1 MKTANIV
8 VAVALAS
15 ICSTSSIAQT
25 EHHGHEATPLAQTST
40 ASAKV
45 SLVEGEVKKV
55 DKATGKVTLK
65 HGLLPDGMPAMTMNY
80 GVKDP
85 AWLDQMKVGQTIRFA
100 TGQRGGDSILV
111 QFELAK

>member
-8 VAVALAS
+8 AAMALAS
-15 ICSTSSIAQT
+15 IGSTPSMAQT
-25 EHHGHEATPLAQTST
+25 DHHGHEATPAAQAAT
-40 ASAKV
+40 ASTKV

-65 HGLLPDGMPAMTMNY
+65 HGPLPDGMPAMTMVY

-85 AWLDQMKVGQTIRFA
+85 AWLDKMKVGQIIRFA

-111 QFELAK
+111 QFESAK